1 MPSKTEYIAYIKI
14 KNPKFKVDKQMKKSE
29 LEKIAIKLGW
39 VKDKSLTIL
48 FDG

>member
-14 KNPKFKVDKQMKKSE
+14 KNPKFIVDNKMKKDKLRE
-29 LEKIAIKLGW
+29 IAIKLGW
-39 VKDKSLTIL
+39 IKEKNLTIL